1 MRAGCRIS
9 GMVLLLITS
18 MAVQGQSYQAIHGST
33 YAGSLGV
40 ANNPASIVTVPY
52 SWDIT
57 PFALQAKVST
67 NAVQTSNFSLK
78 DPGATEMTMANGNFA
93 RHLDISQDL
102 HFLNARF
109 RLKNNAAI
117 AFGVNAR
124 SVINIRTSNMN
135 WQDTLSSVR
144 QFMSINFPNSPMQAS
159 IRSAGWT
166 GFYGSYAKTIQESD
180 QGQLQAG
187 ITLQMNRGVAA
198 SYVSLRNAYIVPG
211 QVHNQPGYLVS
222 EAELDAAYSSNFD
235 LPDMP
240 GSNAANVKRFL
251 KQTWSSLSL
260 SLGAEYQIS
269 SGESDYDLK
278 LGVSLLDLGYNKYQY
293 SVNSRHARFDLGS
306 NEDSLIESSFS
317 NIDGAPAAADSLGGL
332 LGQVNTPFG
341 FFKVFQ
347 PTRIVIN
354 ADKHITGH
362 LYINGEL
369 TLPLTPVLGRK
380 ALYVTELNLLAI
392 TPRFETRSL
401 GIYVPVTY
409 NTRSQLWVG
418 AALKAGPFL
427 LGIHNLAGIFADNR
441 IQNGGAYLAMNIRP
455 FRKRNAEEADEKKER
470 SSRSKG
476 KRGNRFGCPANVN

>member
-1 MRAGCRIS
+1 MRAARIT
-9 GMVLLLITS
+9 GILIFFS
-18 MAVQGQSYQAIHGST
+18 VSIAVQGQSYQAIHGSSF
-33 YAGSLGV
+33 AGSLGV

-52 SWDIT
+52 KWDIT
-57 PFALQAKVST
+57 PLAVQAKYST
-67 NAVQTSNFSLK
+67 NAVQSSNFSLS
-78 DPGATEMTMANGNFA
+78 DPGATELKMANGNFA
-93 RHLDISQDL
+93 RHLDLSQDL
-102 HFLNARF
+102 HLLNARLK
-109 RLKNNAAI
+109 LKNNAAI
-117 AFGVNAR
+117 AFGFNLR
-124 SVINIRTSNMN
+124 SVINIKTSNMN
-135 WQDTLSSVR
+135 WQDTIGSVR
-144 QFMSINFPNSPMQAS
+144 QFMAINFPNSPMQAS

-166 GFYGSYAKTIQESD
+166 GFYGTYAKTVYEND

-187 ITLQMNRGVAA
+187 VSLHVNRGVAA
-198 SYVSLRNAYIVPG
+198 SYLSLRNAYIVPG
-211 QVHNQPGYLVS
+211 QVHNQPGYFVS
-222 EAELDAAYSSNFD
+222 EAELDAAYTSNFD

-260 SLGAEYQIS
+260 SMGAEYLMA
-269 SGESDYDLK
+269 SGEADYDLK
-278 LGVSLLDLGYNKYQY
+278 LGVSLLDLGYNKYQF
-293 SVNSRHARFDLGS
+293 SVNSRHARFNLGS
-306 NEDSLIESSFS
+306 NEDSLIEASFN

-380 ALYVTELNLLAI
+380 ALYVTEMNLLAI

-401 GIYVPVTY
+401 GLYVPVTY

-418 AALKAGPFL
+418 AALKAGPLL
-427 LGIHNLAGIFADNR
+427 LGVHNLASIFAENK
-441 IQNGGAYLAMNIRP
+441 IQNGGAYLALNIRP
-455 FRKRNAEEADEKKER
+455 FRKKDGDDAEERKEK

-476 KRGNRFGCPANVN
+476 RKGNRFGCPANVN